1 MSLEV
6 DIQTAYEAQE
16 AAETTARDLES
27 RIRKIHGAAGLLPPR
42 QYGQPIDRDAIA
54 KSLTLR
60 SLIAREDRHLA
71 AYLGISLD
79 TRKADAEIEARRISE
94 RTKEA
99 LAAAKARG
107 VRLGGYRPGAA
118 KKSDERKQKA
128 VAEAEELRGVI
139 EPMVVAGLTYRSM
152 AKAQAGVGKLSSTG
166 MPLAPA
172 QIGRILQ
179 RLGLSEFTQS

>member
-6 DIQTAYEAQE
+6 DIQTSYEAQE
-16 AAETTARDLES
+16 VAETTARDLES

-79 TRKADAEIEARRISE
+79 TRKADAEIEAAKMQAERMRLETQRLREKNQSNAQRREWAFGAGINPWTG
-94 RTKEA
+94 R
-99 LAAAKARG
+99 
-107 VRLGGYRPGAA
+107 RLG
-118 KKSDERKQKA
+118 Q
-128 VAEAEELRGVI
+128 
-139 EPMVVAGLTYRSM
+139 
-152 AKAQAGVGKLSSTG
+152 
-166 MPLAPA
+166 
-172 QIGRILQ
+172 
-179 RLGLSEFTQS
+179 

>member
-27 RIRKIHGAAGLLPPR
+27 RIRKIDGAARLLPPR

-79 TRKADAEIEARRISE
+79 TRKADAEIEAAKMQAERMRLETQRLREKNQSNAQRREWAFGAGINPWTG
-94 RTKEA
+94 R
-99 LAAAKARG
+99 
-107 VRLGGYRPGAA
+107 RLG
-118 KKSDERKQKA
+118 Q
-128 VAEAEELRGVI
+128 
-139 EPMVVAGLTYRSM
+139 
-152 AKAQAGVGKLSSTG
+152 
-166 MPLAPA
+166 
-172 QIGRILQ
+172 
-179 RLGLSEFTQS
+179 

>member
-16 AAETTARDLES
+16 VAETTARDLES

-79 TRKADAEIEARRISE
+79 TRKADAEIEAAKMQAERMRLETQRLREKNQSNAQRREWAFGAGINPWTG
-94 RTKEA
+94 R
-99 LAAAKARG
+99 
-107 VRLGGYRPGAA
+107 RLG
-118 KKSDERKQKA
+118 Q
-128 VAEAEELRGVI
+128 
-139 EPMVVAGLTYRSM
+139 
-152 AKAQAGVGKLSSTG
+152 
-166 MPLAPA
+166 
-172 QIGRILQ
+172 
-179 RLGLSEFTQS
+179 

>member
-16 AAETTARDLES
+16 AAEITARDLES

-79 TRKADAEIEARRISE
+79 TRKADAEIEAAKMQAE
-94 RTKEA
+94 RMRLETQRLREKNQSNAQCREWA
-99 LAAAKARG
+99 FGAGINPWTGR
-107 VRLGGYRPGAA
+107 RLG
-118 KKSDERKQKA
+118 Q
-128 VAEAEELRGVI
+128 
-139 EPMVVAGLTYRSM
+139 
-152 AKAQAGVGKLSSTG
+152 
-166 MPLAPA
+166 
-172 QIGRILQ
+172 
-179 RLGLSEFTQS
+179 

>member
-79 TRKADAEIEARRISE
+79 TRKADAEIEAAKMQAERMRLETQRLREKNQSNAQRREWAFGTGINPWTG
-94 RTKEA
+94 R
-99 LAAAKARG
+99 
-107 VRLGGYRPGAA
+107 RLG
-118 KKSDERKQKA
+118 Q
-128 VAEAEELRGVI
+128 
-139 EPMVVAGLTYRSM
+139 
-152 AKAQAGVGKLSSTG
+152 
-166 MPLAPA
+166 
-172 QIGRILQ
+172 
-179 RLGLSEFTQS
+179 

>member
-79 TRKADAEIEARRISE
+79 TRKADAEIEAAELALLGNDLGARLKNALPLQAIDVRR
-94 RTKEA
+94 RPCKEGSNRA
-99 LAAAKARG
+99 INGECSR
-107 VRLGGYRPGAA
+107 
-118 KKSDERKQKA
+118 Q
-128 VAEAEELRGVI
+128 
-139 EPMVVAGLTYRSM
+139 VVHHNES
-152 AKAQAGVGKLSSTG
+152 
-166 MPLAPA
+166 
-172 QIGRILQ
+172 
-179 RLGLSEFTQS
+179 